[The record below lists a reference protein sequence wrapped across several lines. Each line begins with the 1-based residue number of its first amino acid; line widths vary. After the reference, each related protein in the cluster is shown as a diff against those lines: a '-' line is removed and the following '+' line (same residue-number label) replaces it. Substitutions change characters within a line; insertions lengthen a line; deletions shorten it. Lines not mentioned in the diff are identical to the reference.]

1 MNESERVRVNSFSNS
16 WQLLDDRRGGSED
29 NGLPLEKPSMLE
41 KETYVS
47 FDKIRSRGSDM
58 KLLQDASAVKHLH

>member
-1 MNESERVRVNSFSNS
+1 MKESERVRVNSFSKS

-29 NGLPLEKPSMLE
+29 NGLPLEKPTMLE
-41 KETYVS
+41 KKTYVS
-47 FDKIRSRGSDM
+47 FGAARSRGSDM